1 MLGALSKRA
10 ALTMSATQT
19 ESRTPVLLGSRPSAI
34 PVLRISAHGVPE
46 SKRTNLL
53 REVFEPLGVRYEAK
67 PVDGVP
73 IEIDLTLRGPPGL
86 QLFTGRM
93 EGVTYRRIR
102 QSTDPTDDA
111 CLTFNPRGHHRIA
124 HRGREIVLGEG
135 EATLLSL
142 TEVLDFTNSPPGDF
156 LVLRFPKRELA
167 SRLCPASREN
177 FMRLIPSDAPA
188 LRLLT
193 SYVQIVQQD
202 DTAGDHNFHQSLVS
216 HFYDLMAVAIGA
228 TADAAEIAQHGGLR
242 AARLHAIKRDVT
254 RSLDQPDLSIA
265 TLAGKHGVTPR
276 YVQRLFELEGTTFTD
291 YVLAQ
296 RLARAHRLLTDPR
309 REGDKIS
316 AVAYDCGF
324 NDVSYFNRSFRRQFA
339 AAPSDVRAQGRRRIS
354 SASTS

>member
-1 MLGALSKRA
+1 
-10 ALTMSATQT
+10 MSEIQP
-19 ESRTPVLLGSRPSAI
+19 ESRTPPVLLGSRPSAI
-34 PVLRISAHGVPE
+34 PVLRISASGVPE
-46 SKRTNLL
+46 SKRTHLL

-67 PVDGVP
+67 PVAGIP
-73 IEIDLTLRGPPGL
+73 IEIDLTLRGLPGL
-86 QLFTGRM
+86 QFFTGKM
-93 EGVTYRRIR
+93 EGVSYRRIR
-102 QSTDPTDDA
+102 QCTDPTDDA
-111 CLTFNPRGHHRIA
+111 CLTFNPRGQHAIA

-156 LVLRFPKRELA
+156 LVLRFPKRELL
-167 SRLCPASREN
+167 SRLCPAQDY
-177 FMRLIPSDAPA
+177 FMKPIPSDAPA

-202 DTAGDHNFHQSLVS
+202 DTAGDHNFHQSIVS
-216 HFYDLMAVAIGA
+216 HFYDLMAVTIGA

-254 RSLDQPDLSIA
+254 RSLHQPGLSIA

-276 YVQRLFELEGTTFTD
+276 YVQRLFELEGTTFTE

-309 REGDKIS
+309 RDGDKIS

-324 NDVSYFNRSFRRQFA
+324 NDVSYFNRAFRRHFA
-339 AAPSDVRAQGRRRIS
+339 AAPSDIRAQGRRTAS
-354 SASTS
+354 SAGAI